1 MSKSVIIEIRSDIAE
16 SIERLGDYIPEG
28 DRNHFVSSA
37 VSIVVAN
44 ILHDDNNS
52 AALDAMDN
60 LVTKAG
66 LSQPNDASNLLGEM
80 LVLNSV
86 FKETYNHHDE
96 THRALEAMLPND
108 LRVGLDEI
116 FHVEISPGGDFLR
129 IR

>member
-16 SIERLGDYIPEG
+16 SIERIGDYIPEG
-28 DRNHFVSSA
+28 DRNHFVSS
-37 VSIVVAN
+37 VVGIVVAN

-52 AALDAMDN
+52 AALDAMDG

-66 LSQPNDASNLLGEM
+66 LTQPNDAACLLGELM
-80 LVLNSV
+80 VLNGV
-86 FKETYNHHDE
+86 FKDTYKHHDE
-96 THRALEAMLPND
+96 TYKALEEMLPND

-116 FHVEISPGGDFLR
+116 FHVEISSGGDFLR

>member
-86 FKETYNHHDE
+86 FKETYSHHDE

>member
-1 MSKSVIIEIRSDIAE
+1 MPQSVIIEIRSDIAE
-16 SIERLGDYIPEG
+16 SIDRLGDYIPEG

-52 AALDAMDN
+52 AALDAMDR
-60 LVTKAG
+60 LVTQAG
-66 LSQPNDASNLLGEM
+66 LSQPKEAANLLGEM
-80 LVLNSV
+80 MVLNNV
-86 FKETYNHHDE
+86 FKSTYQHHDE
-96 THRALEAMLPND
+96 TYKALEKLLPND

-116 FHVEISPGGDFLR
+116 FHVEISSGGDFLR